1 MPSSPPHRTPLYP
14 VHRELNARLVDFAGW
29 EMPVDYGAV
38 VAEHLAVRNAAGLF
52 DVSHMGEFLFEGSGA
67 LELLQ
72 RLTPNDVSR
81 LTVGKAHY
89 SALTTPEGCF
99 IDDLIISRTG
109 DSSYLAI
116 VNAANIQ
123 TDFDWIE
130 SHRRGE
136 GEVKNVSDD
145 FGLIALQGPRALEI
159 LSTLTPQRL
168 DELKYY
174 NFVGGQVA
182 GQDVTIFRTGY
193 TGEDGFELLVPAE
206 HAEAVWRKTMEAGQ
220 SFGLKPAGLGARDT
234 LRLEAKM
241 ALYGNDID
249 EDHTVLE
256 ADLGWMIKFGKG
268 DFLGREVLARQKKEG
283 VSRKLV
289 GFEMV
294 DRGIARKGYPVF
306 VDGAAAGTVTSGSFA
321 PYLKKAIGLC
331 YLSPSAWADGTEL
344 EIEIRGRRA
353 RAQVVPTPFYKRK
366 KLAAGS

>member
-1 MPSSPPHRTPLYP
+1 M
-14 VHRELNARLVDFAGW
+14 DFAGW

-52 DVSHMGEFLFEGSGA
+52 DVSHMGELLFEGSGA

-81 LTVGKAHY
+81 LTVGRAHY
-89 SALTTPEGCF
+89 SALTTPEGSF
-99 IDDLIISRTG
+99 IDDLIISRMS

-116 VNAANIQ
+116 VNASNIQ
-123 TDFDWIE
+123 KDFDWIE

-136 GEVKNVSDD
+136 GAMKNVSDD
-145 FGLIALQGPRALEI
+145 YALIALQGPRAQDI
-159 LSTLTPQRL
+159 LSTLTTEKL

-174 NFVGGQVA
+174 YFVGGEVA
-182 GQDVTIFRTGY
+182 GHDVTIFRSGY

-206 HAEAVWRKTMEAGQ
+206 HAAPLWQKVMEAGQ
-220 SFGLKPAGLGARDT
+220 SSGLKPAGLGARDT

-249 EDHTVLE
+249 EKRTVLE
-256 ADLGWMIKFGKG
+256 ADLGWMIKFDKG
-268 DFLGREVLARQKKEG
+268 DFLGRGVLARQKEEG

-294 DRGIARKGYPVF
+294 DRGIARERAIPF
-306 VDGAAAGTVTSGSFA
+306 SSTVDEVGAVTSGSFA

-331 YLSPSAWADGTEL
+331 YLPALAWADGTEL
-344 EIEIRGRRA
+344 DVEIRGRRA
-353 RAQVVPTPFYKRK
+353 RARVVPTPFYERMKVPRWHPLRP
-366 KLAAGS
+366 LARGGKQE